1 MCRCVGF
8 LFGDVDQ
15 LVSRLLGRAINCS
28 KQLHFDRVGHRVE
41 LNPMVLA
48 FFDLFALLW
57 LHSHVW
63 PFTTLKLFKGDA
75 IELNCK
81 VILDCTTGVIL
92 LCVVVGLRWKIK
104 NFISK
109 HETGSVWHSSARL
122 KKCWW
127 WICCDSGIPWVYAY
141 RWVFYS
147 EFCIL
152 VYK

>member
-8 LFGDVDQ
+8 LFGVVDQ

-41 LNPMVLA
+41 LNPMVFGL
-48 FFDLFALLW
+48 FGLFDLFALLW

-81 VILDCTTGVIL
+81 VILDCTVRST
-92 LCVVVGLRWKIK
+92 
-104 NFISK
+104 
-109 HETGSVWHSSARL
+109 
-122 KKCWW
+122 
-127 WICCDSGIPWVYAY
+127 
-141 RWVFYS
+141 
-147 EFCIL
+147 IL
-152 VYK
+152 VRLWKSVIFEVFWVKFSAKKSIFQNDQIELVGPKLLNALYDWCYFVVCCCWFALKN